1 MLLAISVKK
10 GCCSHQNT
18 TATMDHEI
26 WGISGLRQVLSV
38 DKPSAIAATPKY
50 ASWGDSGWRKAEF
63 WPQTVKVPSSEW
75 FQWGQTL
82 ASSHTFCCCCSVS
95 EFGLT
100 DSLWPQGLQHAR
112 LPCPLPSPGVC
123 SDPRPLCRWYH
134 STTLSSVTPFSSR
147 PQSFPAS
154 GSFPMSRVFSN
165 DSGLCIRWP
174 KYWSFR
180 FSISPFYVY
189 SGLISFRIEWSDL
202 LAVQGTHKSLL

>member
-1 MLLAISVKK
+1 MKPP
-10 GCCSHQNT
+10 
-18 TATMDHEI
+18 AT
-26 WGISGLRQVLSV
+26 V
-38 DKPSAIAATPKY
+38 ATSDCAP
-50 ASWGDSGWRKAEF
+50 WGDSGWRKAEF

-154 GSFPMSRVFSN
+154 GSFPMSQLFASGGQSIGVSASASVLPINIQGWFSL
-165 DSGLCIRWP
+165 GLT
-174 KYWSFR
+174 
-180 FSISPFYVY
+180 
-189 SGLISFRIEWSDL
+189 GLISLLSKGLTKVFSSTTFRKHQFFSPQPSSWSNSHIHTWL
-202 LAVQGTHKSLL
+202 